1 MEKQGG
7 KEWNRHHWWT
17 VSIPFYSCLHIEKR
31 TLKELSLGGKASV
44 SECCLYSGA
53 ENVPGTDAAMSTGDW
68 GGKYM
73 AKGLL
78 QIWHVSAG
86 SVTSPPPVCLL
97 YRTALHGNSWL
108 KAQGTLSS
116 STFLAVLLYRTRGK
130 VCRQPGC
137 SGWIVLTLRIQGSEC
152 Q

>member
-17 VSIPFYSCLHIEKR
+17 VSIPCLFLPPYREKDPER
-31 TLKELSLGGKASV
+31 TV
-44 SECCLYSGA
+44 PWSEHCLYSGA